1 MRHLHTP
8 KTVWLCRCLTLLLL
22 LSVTMAGATGW
33 AKALYLFS
41 DGEQSAALD
50 DSHSGIE
57 SLLLNLD
64 TGKSGENAVL
74 TEGTMVTVRRGG
86 ETITA
91 TARKETVKQ
100 FLSRMDIIPG
110 SREMV
115 GIELMENSVML
126 TISDHLTV
134 FERVT
139 EKAEHETVYRD
150 TPDLPKGEERVA
162 RKGMDGQHT
171 AIYEQTW
178 VSGELVT
185 SQYVEEISTT
195 SVTEVVERGTAV
207 SYVEPD
213 DKLVNVTTQSDGS
226 GYLTF
231 ASGGTMKFSK
241 AVTVTA
247 TAYTAGYD
255 KGGKVITKNVLGKTQ
270 AEVKEK
276 LKTAIEES
284 QKLDPTRTG
293 QYTVQTWVT
302 LWYEV
307 FIKPQIRPNTK
318 QFYRNCMENHLF
330 PALGDCPLE
339 KLSTIQIQ
347 RAINEMSEHGR
358 NHYYSHIPL
367 KETTLRSR
375 RPSGS

>member
-1 MRHLHTP
+1 
-8 KTVWLCRCLTLLLL
+8 
-22 LSVTMAGATGW
+22 MAGATGW

-255 KGGKVITKNVLGKTQ
+255 GVG
-270 AEVKEK
+270 
-276 LKTAIEES
+276 
-284 QKLDPTRTG
+284 TRTATG
-293 QYTVQTWVT
+293 TTVHEGVAAVDKR
-302 LWYEV
+302 V
-307 FIKPQIRPNTK
+307 FPLGSDLYVVAKGMEYGLTRAEDTGMKGPKIDLYMESYQECI
-318 QFYRNCMENHLF
+318 QFGRRTGTVYL
-330 PALGDCPLE
+330 LE
-339 KLSTIQIQ
+339 D
-347 RAINEMSEHGR
+347 
-358 NHYYSHIPL
+358 
-367 KETTLRSR
+367 
-375 RPSGS
+375 

>member
-1 MRHLHTP
+1 MKRLVAPDPHSQQGTHTAAQRRQQKQRLLRHP
-8 KTVWLCRCLTLLLL
+8 
-22 LSVTMAGATGW
+22 AGATGW

-255 KGGKVITKNVLGKTQ
+255 GVG
-270 AEVKEK
+270 
-276 LKTAIEES
+276 
-284 QKLDPTRTG
+284 TRTATG
-293 QYTVQTWVT
+293 TTVHKGVAAVDKR
-302 LWYEV
+302 V
-307 FIKPQIRPNTK
+307 FPLGSDLYVVAKGMEYGLTRAEDTGMKGPKIDLYMESYQECI
-318 QFYRNCMENHLF
+318 QFGRRTGTVYL
-330 PALGDCPLE
+330 LE
-339 KLSTIQIQ
+339 D
-347 RAINEMSEHGR
+347 
-358 NHYYSHIPL
+358 
-367 KETTLRSR
+367 
-375 RPSGS
+375 

>member
-1 MRHLHTP
+1 
-8 KTVWLCRCLTLLLL
+8 
-22 LSVTMAGATGW
+22 
-33 AKALYLFS
+33 
-41 DGEQSAALD
+41 
-50 DSHSGIE
+50 
-57 SLLLNLD
+57 
-64 TGKSGENAVL
+64 
-74 TEGTMVTVRRGG
+74 MVTVRRGG

-178 VSGELVT
+178 VSGELVP

-255 KGGKVITKNVLGKTQ
+255 GVG
-270 AEVKEK
+270 
-276 LKTAIEES
+276 
-284 QKLDPTRTG
+284 TRTATG
-293 QYTVQTWVT
+293 TTVHKGVAAVDKR
-302 LWYEV
+302 V
-307 FIKPQIRPNTK
+307 FPLGSDLYVVAKGMEYGLTRAEDTGMKGPKIDLYMESYQECI
-318 QFYRNCMENHLF
+318 QFGRRTGTVYL
-330 PALGDCPLE
+330 LE
-339 KLSTIQIQ
+339 D
-347 RAINEMSEHGR
+347 
-358 NHYYSHIPL
+358 
-367 KETTLRSR
+367 
-375 RPSGS
+375 

>member
-64 TGKSGENAVL
+64 TGKSGEDAVL
-74 TEGTMVTVRRGG
+74 TEGTLVTVRRGG

-91 TARKETVKQ
+91 TAQAETVEQ

-110 SREMV
+110 PLEMV
-115 GIELMENSVML
+115 GIELMEGSVAL

-134 FERVT
+134 YERVT
-139 EKAEHETVYRD
+139 EQAEHGTVYRS
-150 TPDLPKGEERVA
+150 TPDLPKGQERVA
-162 RKGMDGQHT
+162 RKGVDGQHT

-178 VSGELVT
+178 VSGQLVT
-185 SQYVEEISTT
+185 SQYVEEITST
-195 SVTEVVERGTAV
+195 SVDEIVEQGTAV
-207 SYVEPD
+207 TSVDAD
-213 DKLVNVTTQSDGS
+213 DKVVNVTTNADGS

-241 AVTVTA
+241 AVQVTA

-255 KGGKVITKNVLGKTQ
+255 GVDHTTATGTFVHKGVAAVDKRVFPLGSDLYVMAKGMEYGLTK
-270 AEVKEK
+270 AEDTGMKGQK
-276 LKTAIEES
+276 IDLYLES
-284 QKLDPTRTG
+284 YQQCIQFGRRSA
-293 QYTVQTWVT
+293 TVY
-302 LWYEV
+302 LL
-307 FIKPQIRPNTK
+307 
-318 QFYRNCMENHLF
+318 EN
-330 PALGDCPLE
+330 
-339 KLSTIQIQ
+339 S
-347 RAINEMSEHGR
+347 
-358 NHYYSHIPL
+358 
-367 KETTLRSR
+367 
-375 RPSGS
+375 

>member
-1 MRHLHTP
+1 
-8 KTVWLCRCLTLLLL
+8 
-22 LSVTMAGATGW
+22 
-33 AKALYLFS
+33 
-41 DGEQSAALD
+41 
-50 DSHSGIE
+50 
-57 SLLLNLD
+57 
-64 TGKSGENAVL
+64 
-74 TEGTMVTVRRGG
+74 MVTVRRGG

-162 RKGMDGQHT
+162 REGMDGQHT

-255 KGGKVITKNVLGKTQ
+255 GVG
-270 AEVKEK
+270 
-276 LKTAIEES
+276 
-284 QKLDPTRTG
+284 TRTATG
-293 QYTVQTWVT
+293 TTVHKGVAAVDKR
-302 LWYEV
+302 V
-307 FIKPQIRPNTK
+307 FPLGSDLYVVAKGMEYGLTRAEDTGMKGPKIDLYMESYQECSRRPP
-318 QFYRNCMENHLF
+318 RLF
-330 PALGDCPLE
+330 LSGPRSLQHACGRPAPVPRRRTGRGGPPERQWHRTTPAVRPPPLP
-339 KLSTIQIQ
+339 
-347 RAINEMSEHGR
+347 R
-358 NHYYSHIPL
+358 
-367 KETTLRSR
+367 RSR
-375 RPSGS
+375 RRRIQRLKSS